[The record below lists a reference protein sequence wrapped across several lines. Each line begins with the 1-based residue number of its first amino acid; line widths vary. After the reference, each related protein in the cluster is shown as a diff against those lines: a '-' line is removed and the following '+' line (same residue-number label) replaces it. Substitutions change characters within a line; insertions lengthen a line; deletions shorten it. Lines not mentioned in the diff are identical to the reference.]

1 MSITSLFSL
10 RGMSD
15 NAPKARQR
23 TYTTVGT
30 LYPVRRDA
38 NGRQTAPTGQPESNE
53 TASPVNG
60 NGNVS
65 RSHQRSFV
73 LHPEP
78 RPTGVNAKTCACAD
92 DYLRKQF
99 CLLSTPAGAA
109 VSTGPNGGRLVNECI
124 VPPPQLHFHERF
136 FSCSVCAARPAQK
149 LCCKTW
155 KPFCDK
161 HATEHFKARPSHHV
175 FVNYEIWQYEEC
187 FWCMKCNGFVLCD
200 AFDAVL
206 EPLFVSK
213 GSFVSLPMN
222 SAHPNKNGDGEPV
235 TDKHSDLIQTNVSI
249 TVANPAVVAGTN
261 LPFSSAREG
270 ASPFKY
276 SLSIGTGT
284 MQGWRADNEDAH
296 VVCLGLPSK
305 SLGREGNGYLDLF
318 AVYDGHGGPLVA
330 RYAGQKMHEL
340 FNTLYLKEL
349 AANVP
354 PTSID
359 IPSML
364 KKSFLLV
371 DENLTKDTTP
381 DESGST
387 GCTANVVLVDHLHQK
402 VYCANSG
409 DARSV
414 LCRRIKGKTGQ
425 YTFKAID
432 LSIDHRPSLASE
444 RRRIQAA
451 GSRVA
456 FDDEDESCGGR
467 VEGLLAVSRA
477 FGDFDFKQASS
488 LPPQQQ
494 AVTCFPD
501 VTVNNLLIKGTGED
515 GDRDEFV
522 LTACDGIWDCLTSQ
536 QACDFVV
543 DQLKRTKRGEEAKV
557 AEALLD
563 KCVAKEIPEDG
574 IGTDNMS
581 VVLTVFC

>member
-1 MSITSLFSL
+1 MRFSL
-10 RGMSD
+10 LPSKTMSSD

-38 NGRQTAPTGQPESNE
+38 SGRPTEHPPQSESAE
-53 TASPVNG
+53 PALSIQ
-60 NGNVS
+60 GNVTRTS
-65 RSHQRSFV
+65 DRSFV

-78 RPTGVNAKTCACAD
+78 RPTGVNAKTCSCPD
-92 DYLRKQF
+92 DYLRKNF
-99 CLLSTPAGAA
+99 CLLSTPAGAT
-109 VSTGPNGGRLVNECI
+109 VTTSPSGGRLVNECI

-136 FSCSVCAARPAQK
+136 FACSVCSARPAQR

-155 KPFCDK
+155 KPFCEK
-161 HATEHFKARPSHHV
+161 HAAEHVKARPSHHV

-187 FWCMKCNGFVLCD
+187 FWCTKCSGFVLCD

-235 TDKHSDLIQTNVSI
+235 TDKHSDLIQTTISLVKP
-249 TVANPAVVAGTN
+249 NPPVVGSSN
-261 LPFSSAREG
+261 LPFSSAQEG
-270 ASPFKY
+270 ASPIKY
-276 SLSIGTGT
+276 ALSIGTGT
-284 MQGWRADNEDAH
+284 MQGWRADNEDTH

-305 SLGREGNGYLDLF
+305 SIGKEGNGHLDLF

-340 FNTLYLKEL
+340 FNALYLKEVAGNVPL
-349 AANVP
+349 AA
-354 PTSID
+354 ID
-359 IPSML
+359 IPNLL

-387 GCTANVVLVDHLHQK
+387 GCTANVVLVDHLQQK
-402 VYCANSG
+402 VYCANAG

-414 LCRRIKGKTGQ
+414 LCRRVKGKTGQ
-425 YTFKAID
+425 YAYRAVD
-432 LSIDHRPSLASE
+432 LSSDHRPSVASE

-456 FDDEDESCGGR
+456 FDDDNDESCGGR

-488 LPPQQQ
+488 LSAQQQ

-501 VTVNNLLIKGTGED
+501 VTVNNLFIKATTDD
-515 GDRDEFV
+515 GDRDEFI

-543 DQLKRTKRGEEAKV
+543 DRLKRSKRGEEAKV
-557 AEALLD
+557 VEALLD